1 MSEQI
6 KKLAEQAGLYHV
18 LDNGNLYPTNFT
30 AEQSITAYNTFAE
43 LIVQECARELDE
55 RTVFVR
61 GIRAGTWIKQHF
73 EVKECL

>member
-1 MSEQI
+1 MNKRIE
-6 KKLAEQAGLYHV
+6 KLAEQAGLYHV

-30 AEQSITAYNTFAE
+30 AEQSTTAYNTFAE
-43 LIVQECARELDE
+43 SIVKECARELDE

-73 EVKECL
+73 GVEE